1 MTPTEPERGPSGAR
15 LILNGGSSTLK
26 FALYRDGVRCL
37 RGTLERIGG
46 DPQLRLGQA
55 PAGLVP
61 PATLTAPDTPT
72 AAASLLDWLDAQG
85 ALAGVAAIIHR
96 IVHGGRDFA
105 APAVLDATTL
115 ERLDALSPLAPLH
128 QPQALAVVRACQRRL
143 PGIRQIGCFDTAF
156 HRDQPRL
163 HQLFALPR
171 ALGDEG
177 ILRYGF
183 HGLSYAHIARRLRE
197 REGEDAGGRAIVAHL
212 GQGASLCAMHRGQ
225 SLATT
230 MGFTALDGLMM
241 GRRCGALDP
250 GVLLYL
256 QRQRGWDLERI
267 ERLLYQES
275 GLLGVSG
282 RSDDMRDLLASDDPA
297 CREAVD
303 LFVHRLVREIGA
315 LVAVLGGLDTLVF
328 TAGIGEHAAPIRQR
342 VCEQLAWLGIAL
354 EPRRNSE
361 HGPRLDRGEGPRLWV
376 LATDEEAEMYL
387 ATRALLDA

>member
-1 MTPTEPERGPSGAR
+1 MTAPRH

-26 FALYRDGVRCL
+26 FALYHGEQRRL
-37 RGTLERIGG
+37 RGLIERIG
-46 DPQLRLGQA
+46 DSMPRLRLSQA
-55 PAGLVP
+55 PVGLSP
-61 PATLTAPDTPT
+61 PAVLAAPDTP
-72 AAASLLDWLDAQG
+72 AAAAALLDWLAASDE
-85 ALAGVAAIIHR
+85 LAGLDAIVHR

-105 APAVLDATTL
+105 APVTLDEATL
-115 ERLDALSPLAPLH
+115 VRLDALSPLAPLH
-128 QPQALAVVRACQRRL
+128 QPQALAVVRACRERL
-143 PGIRQIGCFDTAF
+143 PDTRQIGCFDTAF
-156 HRDQPRL
+156 HHDQPRL

-171 ALGDEG
+171 ALSEEG

-183 HGLSYAHIARRLRE
+183 HGLSYAYIARRLAE
-197 REGEDAGGRAIVAHL
+197 LEGDEAGGRAIVAHL
-212 GQGASLCAMHRGQ
+212 GQGASLCAMRRGR

-250 GVLLYL
+250 GVVLYL
-256 QRQRGWDLERI
+256 QQQRGWDIGRI
-267 ERLLYQES
+267 ERLLYHDS

-282 RSDDMRDLLASDDPA
+282 HSDDMRDLLSSQDAA

-342 VCEQLAWLGIAL
+342 VCEALAWLGVAL
-354 EPRRNSE
+354 DPERNAK
-361 HGPRLDRGEGPRLWV
+361 HGPRLDRGHGPRLWV
-376 LATDEEAEMYL
+376 LATDEEAEMRQEAMTL
-387 ATRALLDA
+387 TRASGR